1 MLLAHS
7 RAFLNTGTN
16 LKVSFICSPDFWPET
31 HNILPF
37 SVWFTFQYHADI
49 STHQKQKRKQQ
60 EYFPPKVFMQFSSV
74 SCNKSNHQPQLS
86 PSESSLLLHF
96 LTGQFGVVKPNPQS
110 GTAGRQWS
118 REREPS
124 DPGSQYQCPQ
134 HLGAGWPRTASEVF
148 AVSIFSTGK
157 LSSSHWLHRD
167 VGTKIGTIYKAP
179 DIYDNHVICCIY
191 II

>member
-49 STHQKQKRKQQ
+49 STHQKQKCKQQ
-60 EYFPPKVFMQFSSV
+60 EHIPPKVFMQFSSV

-96 LTGQFGVVKPNPQS
+96 LIGQFGVVKP
-110 GTAGRQWS
+110 ADWHS
-118 REREPS
+118 REAVSCEREPS

-134 HLGAGWPRTASEVF
+134 HLGAG
-148 AVSIFSTGK
+148 
-157 LSSSHWLHRD
+157 
-167 VGTKIGTIYKAP
+167 
-179 DIYDNHVICCIY
+179 
-191 II
+191 